1 MTITNRADFF
11 NYRIFQIKENK
22 IKVLILLLNLTL
34 EKREL
39 PHKRNRVFATT
50 SKILTP
56 ISL

>member
-39 PHKRNRVFATT
+39 PHKRN
-50 SKILTP
+50 
-56 ISL
+56 